1 MREREIIHLKN
12 GDKIVIKDT
21 DDLLIEA
28 RNKLDMI
35 RLVLDTN
42 KLNIKNYR
50 KIERLLR
57 DE

>member
-1 MREREIIHLKN
+1 MSEIIRLGN

-28 RNKLDMI
+28 RNKLNLLQ
-35 RLVLDTN
+35 LVLKTK
-42 KLNIKNYR
+42 KLNNKNYR